1 MLEKCKLEP
10 PSLAGWFPP
19 RPWMNVLLVFA
30 PLAFIGYGADWSNGV
45 IFAFAL
51 LAIAPFAERLGFVT
65 EQLAFHTN
73 ETRTYPVSTPACY
86 HSVSCMV
93 DRVRCGWNAPPPSHT
108 RHTPVEMR
116 GRE

>member
-1 MLEKCKLEP
+1 
-10 PSLAGWFPP
+10 
-19 RPWMNVLLVFA
+19 MNVLLVFA

-73 ETRTYPVSTPACY
+73 ETRT
-86 HSVSCMV
+86 
-93 DRVRCGWNAPPPSHT
+93 
-108 RHTPVEMR
+108 
-116 GRE
+116 